1 MPALVQGAL
10 KANNDKLER
19 IRRMR
24 AYIVRHFGDVRVV
37 QRRVDLVEDEKRA
50 GLVAKSAE
58 FSYTVIA
65 FFGSG

>member
-24 AYIVRHFGDVRVV
+24 AYIVSHFSDVRIV
-37 QRRVDLVEDEKRA
+37 QRRVDLVEDEERA
-50 GLVAKSAE
+50 GLVA
-58 FSYTVIA
+58 
-65 FFGSG
+65 

>member
-24 AYIVRHFGDVRVV
+24 AYIVCHFGDVRVV
-37 QRRVDLVEDEKRA
+37 QRRVNLVEDEERA
-50 GLVAKSAE
+50 GLVAKKCG
-58 FSYTVIA
+58 IQLQ
-65 FFGSG
+65 